1 MQMIDVMKRLAQ
13 LDAQNPRVE
22 KKVVKQELN
31 GENAVTGLNKY
42 TGEEV
47 HESISVE
54 ELQQLSGLKECGP
67 MGMPGMMGGM
77 EQRAPAT
84 FSINAS
90 AASGDEVATMLGDI
104 LNLAG
109 VKELGDK
116 DISQPGAV
124 SGHDDHLT
132 GEPPMAGGHDDI
144 KAAIDAIDKADGPEM
159 DDEAMMDPA
168 GADGMG
174 GTPDVGAMA
183 DEVQD
188 MAQQLSQVDKS
199 DLDIEEENRLFDNS
213 PKESTRAYDPNDF
226 ANVVNKIRS
235 FDYTPAR
242 GGDNPLQSATAESV
256 EQADPVRSV
265 ASQLFAEF
273 KAFKG

>member
-1 MQMIDVMKRLAQ
+1 MIDVMKRLAQ

-116 DISQPGAV
+116 DISQPGAMP
-124 SGHDDHLT
+124 GRDDHLT

-144 KAAIDAIDKADGPEM
+144 KAAIDAIDKADGSGM

-256 EQADPVRSV
+256 QQADPVTSV